1 MIGAENGRELQVTTF
16 NDICRAIAGTDA
28 NDICTPEKESDWL
41 SVAKHIIAG
50 YSIITNMPEWVKHP
64 ADGLIYC
71 GITLD
76 KFTKKYAD
84 TSLEKLYSFVTAES
98 VNDYLLDDETDEDV
112 SRNALMNKTYAQF
125 AKAIAKAYIC
135 QNAERDGRK
144 SVGKF
149 LEENRLETFSQ
160 FLYRKTGDFVQIED

>member
-1 MIGAENGRELQVTTF
+1 MTYSF
-16 NDICRAIAGTDA
+16 NDICKTTTGTDA
-28 NDICTPEKESDWL
+28 SDICTPEKESDWL

-50 YSIITNMPEWVKHP
+50 FSIITNKRP
-64 ADGLIYC
+64 ADAPLIYDS
-71 GITLD
+71 TLD
-76 KFTKKYAD
+76 N
-84 TSLEKLYSFVTAES
+84 LEALYSFVTEGS
-98 VNDYLLDDETDEDV
+98 VNDYLLHDETDED
-112 SRNALMNKTYAQF
+112 RQMMNRAYAHF